1 MREKKLGALELQFAE
16 ILNAFCSMSRCILND
31 MIHLEGFGFYPAVH

>member
-16 ILNAFCSMSRCILND
+16 IVWDNAPISTTDL
-31 MIHLEGFGFYPAVH
+31 IHHL